1 MVFQWVAEVGMR
13 RWWLMALGAL
23 LVSEHAAAGA
33 PAAITVTAVERPRPG
48 WVRVV
53 TRDAG
58 PARPAFRVTPLCAAA
73 RGMRWVVAAQVRVF
87 ARGRRAIVELR
98 DDLGWLA
105 DWTARCAPTALAL
118 EMVESGSVLA
128 MVELPIAMPSPLMVA
143 RPAPPPA
150 AAARVGLENLDLEK
164 TKHVSPEAQMAEAG
178 LRFSVTPRVAV
189 QLGYTRTALGGAV
202 PHDPDNGVRTSLRIG
217 F

>member
-1 MVFQWVAEVGMR
+1 MR
-13 RWWLMALGAL
+13 RWWLMTLGAL
-23 LVSEHAAAGA
+23 LVSEHAAVGA

-53 TRDAG
+53 TRYAG
-58 PARPAFRVTPLCAAA
+58 PSQPAFRVTPLCAAE

-87 ARGRRAIVELR
+87 ARGRRAVVELR

-118 EMVESGSVLA
+118 EMVHGGSVLA
-128 MVELPIAMPSPLMVA
+128 MVELPIAMPRPLMVA
-143 RPAPPPA
+143 RPAPPPV
-150 AAARVGLENLDLEK
+150 AAARVGLEK
-164 TKHVSPEAQMAEAG
+164 TKLVSPEAQMAEAG
-178 LRFSVTPRVAV
+178 LRFAVTPRVAL
-189 QLGYTRTALGGAV
+189 QLGYTRTALGGTV